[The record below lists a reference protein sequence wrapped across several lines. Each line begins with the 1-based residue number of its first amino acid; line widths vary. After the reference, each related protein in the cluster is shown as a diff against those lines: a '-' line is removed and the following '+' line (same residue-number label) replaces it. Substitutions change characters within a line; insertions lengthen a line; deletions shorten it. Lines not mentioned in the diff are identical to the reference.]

1 MTERGTSG
9 STSNPP
15 AGANVTAGAMT
26 VDVEDYFQV
35 AALSQQIRREDWDS
49 HPCRVERNV
58 DRILGLFSE
67 SGVSAT
73 FFTLGWIAERY
84 PPVEIGRASCRES
97 VCQHGGVTVVP

>member
-15 AGANVTAGAMT
+15 EGANVTAGAMT

-35 AALSQQIRREDWDS
+35 AALSQKIRREDWDR
-49 HPCRVERNV
+49 HPCRVERYV

-73 FFTLGWIAERY
+73 FSPLDWIPDTSPR
-84 PPVEIGRASCRES
+84 VVRQRRR
-97 VCQHGGVTVVP
+97 GGPDLPTQD

>member
-49 HPCRVERNV
+49 HPCRVERKV
-58 DRILGLFSE
+58 DRILGLFSA

-73 FFTLGWIAERY
+73 FIKSEERR
-84 PPVEIGRASCRES
+84 VGKECGSTGRPRWEPS
-97 VCQHGGVTVVP
+97 P